1 MSPALSKE
9 LLDIQANQCRF
20 TLKFVRDIIVTY
32 NLAQCLLTYWIVF
45 VTVCLRSYFLIIDIL
60 LILNFFQ
67 CLYTFLTKNSKILI
81 RSMFFLS
88 ISASKLSYILFPI
101 KHFYLLT
108 AKISSDVSN
117 SLLLVHPAQEL
128 YNSRHVKRNFQ
139 CLIMTSTKLRQHVF
153 VRSLIL

>member
-1 MSPALSKE
+1 M
-9 LLDIQANQCRF
+9 
-20 TLKFVRDIIVTY
+20 IVTC

-45 VTVCLRSYFLIIDIL
+45 VTVCLRSYLLIIDIL
-60 LILNFFQ
+60 QILNFIQ

-108 AKISSDVSN
+108 AKISSDVNN
-117 SLLLVHPAQEL
+117 SLLLVHPSQEL
-128 YNSRHVKRNFQ
+128 YNSLHVRRNFW
-139 CLIMTSTKLRQHVF
+139 CLIMTSTILR
-153 VRSLIL
+153 